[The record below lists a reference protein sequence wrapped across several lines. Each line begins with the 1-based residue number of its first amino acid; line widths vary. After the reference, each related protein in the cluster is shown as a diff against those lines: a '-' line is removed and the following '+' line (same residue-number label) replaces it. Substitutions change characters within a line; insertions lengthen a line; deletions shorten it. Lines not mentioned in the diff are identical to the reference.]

1 MHCRSSRLV
10 SPLKAPYVTAK
21 HGLLGLAK
29 VVALEGAPH
38 RVAANVVCPGY
49 VRTPLVDRQ
58 IPEQAKDLGIPGA
71 QVVREV
77 MLGGTVEGEFTTT
90 NDIAEAA
97 AFPATFPSLALTGQ
111 SVVASHGLFMEQA
124 AARRPRAARVLSLSP
139 LRRGASCRGS

>member
-1 MHCRSSRLV
+1 MGALPIITACFA
-10 SPLKAPYVTAK
+10 PEGPYVTAK

-38 RVAANVVCPGY
+38 RVVANVICPGY

-77 MLGGTVEGEFTTT
+77 MLGERSTASSPPPTTSLKRPH
-90 NDIAEAA
+90 
-97 AFPATFPSLALTGQ
+97 FP
-111 SVVASHGLFMEQA
+111 
-124 AARRPRAARVLSLSP
+124 PRFRHS
-139 LRRGASCRGS
+139 R